1 MIKHIFKHKSIR
13 IRFEEHNQFDLTDSY
28 RILQLM
34 ITKYKFFKSV
44 FETFIQANYMLG
56 IKEVCTNF
64 KRLKSY
70 KIFSLNTIQLS

>member
-1 MIKHIFKHKSIR
+1 
-13 IRFEEHNQFDLTDSY
+13 
-28 RILQLM
+28 M

-44 FETFIQANYMLG
+44 CETFIQANYMLG